1 MSAEGVWPVN
11 IYLTFAS
18 SAAYDKLG
26 QITKDQSYKWKPNV
40 SEMSSVSR

>member
-26 QITKDQSYKWKPNV
+26 QITKKKP
-40 SEMSSVSR
+40 EL